1 VQFLKKVGH
10 MKAID
15 RVTYGRKHQ
24 LTEAQTSL
32 VRRELSAFIDELLA
46 GKQLEDRIWPSVP
59 KPANP

>member
-1 VQFLKKVGH
+1 
-10 MKAID
+10 MKAIN
-15 RVTYGRKHQ
+15 RVMAAYGRKHQ